1 MKDTIWAGKV
11 HKLNYASEVP
21 KGMSQG
27 EGKNTRT
34 LVVDQMREIL
44 AQHDDLGMKKVKSS
58 IYGIQ

>member
-27 EGKNTRT
+27 EGKKYSNTGCRPDERNT
-34 LVVDQMREIL
+34 SFI
-44 AQHDDLGMKKVKSS
+44 
-58 IYGIQ
+58 